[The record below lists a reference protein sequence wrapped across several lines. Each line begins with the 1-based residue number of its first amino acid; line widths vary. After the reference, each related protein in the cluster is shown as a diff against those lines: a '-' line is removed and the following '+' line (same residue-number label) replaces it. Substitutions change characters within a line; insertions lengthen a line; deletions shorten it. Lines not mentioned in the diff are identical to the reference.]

1 MSFWDIPGQIRQ
13 AITHW
18 LADLIRPFVTPL
30 INSMVRALLTTPNPA
45 EQPRVRELW
54 ESMRLVSLGVYGL
67 FVLAAG
73 ITTMTHGS
81 VQQRWGAQDVIPR
94 LLLGI
99 AASNLSLTICSTTLS
114 VANAVA
120 AAVFGEGITAEDV
133 AGTFI
138 GLLLAQI
145 SSPTAPLYLLVFT
158 LAVAVL
164 GSALLITALVRTAA
178 TIVLTVAAPLMLA
191 CHAHPLSDGIA
202 RLWWR
207 AYLGCL
213 GTEIAQAIVFL
224 VCVKALLDPGNYGLV
239 PVPDSAALINLMLLC
254 CTLYLL
260 IKIPSWIRRIVTTPA
275 RTVTGGGGPRI
286 GGLRTVRKIAL
297 GALGMPMGPYAFG
310 AQLAG
315 RLRAARSATGA
326 ASSTARSVPRM
337 GRSRAGGS
345 GGSPAGGRPPGGPTG
360 PTGPR
365 RPGGPRG
372 GPPGA
377 GPGGRTAGR
386 APGRGAPPS
395 PGSGSGPSA
404 SGPSASRPSTPG
416 SSPTGGGSG
425 GSGSVPQYQWGTPY
439 KTASRPPN
447 TAQSGTTGAAIG
459 PAQAPQAPGGGTG
472 GAGGGRAP
480 KGSGGPHDKPSGPS
494 PSTPPP
500 GPSAPPSTHRS
511 SSAANLRPARADLP
525 PPIPRPA
532 PLRPPLDD
540 NGGNSRRPGRS

>member
-30 INSMVRALLTTPNPA
+30 INSLVRALLTTPNPA

-54 ESMRLVSLGVYGL
+54 ETMRLISLGVYGL
-67 FVLAAG
+67 FVLATG

-120 AAVFGEGITAEDV
+120 AAIFGEGITAEDV
-133 AGTFI
+133 AGTLI

-145 SSPTAPLYLLVFT
+145 SSPAAPLYLLVFT

-224 VCVKALLDPGNYGLV
+224 VCVKALLDPGNYGLI

-260 IKIPSWIRRIVTTPA
+260 IKVPSWIRRIVTTPA
-275 RTVTGGGGPRI
+275 RTVTGGGGMRI

-315 RLRAARSATGA
+315 KLRTARSATRAG
-326 ASSTARSVPRM
+326 SSTARSVPRT
-337 GRSRAGGS
+337 GRSRAGGA
-345 GGSPAGGRPPGGPTG
+345 GGGPAGGRPPSGPTG

-365 RPGGPRG
+365 RPGGPSG
-372 GPPGA
+372 GRPGA
-377 GPGGRTAGR
+377 GPGSRTAGR
-386 APGRGAPPS
+386 TPGGGGPSS
-395 PGSGSGPSA
+395 PGSGPG
-404 SGPSASRPSTPG
+404 PSTPG
-416 SSPTGGGSG
+416 SSPTGGASGS
-425 GSGSVPQYQWGTPY
+425 SGSVPQYQWGTPY
-439 KTASRPPN
+439 KTATRPPN
-447 TAQSGTTGAAIG
+447 TAQSGTIGAANG
-459 PAQAPQAPGGGTG
+459 PAQAPQALSGGTG
-472 GAGGGRAP
+472 RTGGGNAP
-480 KGSGGPHDKPSGPS
+480 KGSGGPHGKPSGASPS
-494 PSTPPP
+494 PPGPSTPPP
-500 GPSAPPSTHRS
+500 THRS
-511 SSAANLRPARADLP
+511 RSAANLRPARANLP

-540 NGGNSRRPGRS
+540 NSGNSRRPGRS